1 MYNKYM
7 NYNWDNYLS
16 AGEKVEMDFGVSNI
30 YAGGVLIIITA
41 IGIILTYTNLFVGI
55 GVFLL
60 GIIYWA
66 YLTRGKRYALTNKR
80 LIVTDVFLSK
90 HVVNVTYKNITD
102 ITVDQNAIDL
112 MGGWG
117 TIVIN
122 TAGSDFPEAVLQ
134 NVNNPQKIK
143 SKIDELSESS

>member
-1 MYNKYM
+1 M

-16 AGEKVEMDFGVSNI
+16 NGEKVEMDFGVSNV
-30 YAGGVLIIITA
+30 YAGGVLVIITA
-41 IGIILTYTNLFVGI
+41 IAIVLSYTNLFVGI

-60 GIIYWA
+60 GIVYWG
-66 YLTRGKRYALTNKR
+66 YLTRGKRYAMTNKG
-80 LIVTDVFLSK
+80 LILVDVFLGK
-90 HVVNVTYKNITD
+90 NVVNVNYKNITD
-102 ITVDQNAIDL
+102 IIIDQNVIDL

-117 TIVIN
+117 TVIIN

-143 SKIDELSESS
+143 SKLDELSESS